1 MKYPYVLFDLDGTLT
16 DPAEGITKSVE
27 HALSYYGIS
36 VSDRRELYP
45 FIGPPL
51 TDSFIKYY
59 GFAPSVAVEA
69 VAHYREHFAV
79 KGLFENEVYDG
90 VPQLLRYLAGSG
102 RKILLATSKPAVF
115 ARRILKHFSF
125 DGYFTFVSGSELDG
139 TRVDKREVIAYALES
154 VGTQAADCIMI
165 GDRVFDAD
173 GAKSFGMDFAAALYG
188 YGSVEEFEGSG
199 AVALV
204 TSPSELESFFRTLDE
219 AGRNIADF

>member
-36 VSDRRELYP
+36 VADRRELYP

-51 TDSFIKYY
+51 TDSFINYY
-59 GFAPSVAVEA
+59 GFDSATAVEA
-69 VAHYREHFAV
+69 VEHYREHFAV

-90 VPQLLRYLAGSG
+90 VEEMLRYLAGSG

-115 ARRILKHFSF
+115 ARQILSHFGLN
-125 DGYFTFVSGSELDG
+125 GYFTFVSGSELDG
-139 TRVDKREVIAYALES
+139 TRVDKSEVIAYALES
-154 VGTQAADCIMI
+154 VDAAAKDCIMI
-165 GDRVFDAD
+165 GDRVFDAE

-188 YGSVEEFEGSG
+188 YGSADEFENSG
-199 AVALV
+199 AVALAA
-204 TSPSELESFFRTLDE
+204 SPSELESFFQALDD
-219 AGRNIADF
+219 AQ